1 MRSFLGQIIGL
12 LSFGLLIAFLIT
24 VAVYGAPVHA
34 APPDVPPCEAINT
47 LPDGS
52 ITVYRCE
59 PNEGLSYK
67 INSLGFMLL
76 ED

>member
-1 MRSFLGQIIGL
+1 MKTLVIALTMLLWVFVLGY
-12 LSFGLLIAFLIT
+12 F
-24 VAVYGAPVHA
+24 VPVQA
-34 APPDVPPCEAINT
+34 ATEDVPPCAAINA

-59 PNEGLSYK
+59 PNEGNSYLV
-67 INSLGFMLL
+67 NSLGFMLV

>member
-1 MRSFLGQIIGL
+1 MTFNAACLAIVTAC
-12 LSFGLLIAFLIT
+12 F
-24 VAVYGAPVHA
+24 VAVVFILAFAPVHA
-34 APPDVPPCEAINT
+34 AAPDVPPCEAINA

-59 PNEGLSYK
+59 PNEGLPYLL
-67 INSLGFMLL
+67 NSMGFLVV